1 MWSREKFVRV
11 VIYCQELPP
20 IIRMTTQQGG
30 LVLYLLHLHLQKTYG
45 HGIGYDLSWQAPII
59 KTKRPF
65 EVKRQF
71 QKFISPFSQDIWGKL
86 YFQLVKCT
94 SARSSNFMDL
104 KSITKKVINS
114 KKYYL
119 IRIYVAIQ

>member
-11 VIYCQELPP
+11 VLCCQELPP
-20 IIRMTTQQGG
+20 IICITTQQGG
-30 LVLYLLHLHLQKTYG
+30 LVLYLLHLHLQKTHG

-86 YFQLVKCT
+86 CFQLVKCT

-104 KSITKKVINS
+104 KSITKKVINN

-119 IRIYVAIQ
+119 IRIYVAIK